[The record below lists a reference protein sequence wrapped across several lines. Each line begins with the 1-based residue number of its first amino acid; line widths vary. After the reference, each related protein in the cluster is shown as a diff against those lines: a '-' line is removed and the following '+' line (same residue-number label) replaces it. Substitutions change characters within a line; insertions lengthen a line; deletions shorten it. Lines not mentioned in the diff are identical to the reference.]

1 MINLNRRMRHREM
14 GAAIA
19 FRLVHQVCQSSCP
32 QELELRPALCS
43 GLGEF
48 FTRAPIQGLRAYRA
62 HLQSSHS
69 L

>member
-1 MINLNRRMRHREM
+1 MRHHEM
-14 GAAIA
+14 EAAIV
-19 FRLVHQVCQSSCP
+19 FRLVHQVCQSFCP
-32 QELELRPALCS
+32 EGLELRPALCS
-43 GLGEF
+43 GSGEF

>member
-1 MINLNRRMRHREM
+1 MRHHETP
-14 GAAIA
+14 AAIA
-19 FRLVHQVCQSSCP
+19 FRLVHQVCKSSCP
-32 QELELRPALCS
+32 QELELRPALCPGS
-43 GLGEF
+43 GEF